1 MRPAPSSRAGDC
13 DWVRDE
19 QARLA
24 LAASFARWEGHLR
37 DGLRSMQANGKL
49 EPNADPDEL
58 ATATIAAVQGGQL
71 LSQTRRDSGQL
82 AIVLDAA
89 YAHLRAHAAW
99 PGLARA
105 VS

>member
-1 MRPAPSSRAGDC
+1 
-13 DWVRDE
+13 
-19 QARLA
+19 
-24 LAASFARWEGHLR
+24 
-37 DGLRSMQANGKL
+37 MQANGKL

-99 PGLARA
+99 PGLARGLVIA
-105 VS
+105 V

>member
-1 MRPAPSSRAGDC
+1 MDNRPFTTACPAATRVVSGDPY
-13 DWVRDE
+13 
-19 QARLA
+19 LA
-24 LAASFARWEGHLR
+24 LR
-37 DGLRSMQANGKL
+37 LRSMQANGKL